1 MHLSGAGGGAH
12 SRAIA
17 RYCALSPASD
27 WLRLPPKWISPG
39 RCADLP
45 HIDVAALA
53 DSIGYPAA
61 ALGILIESAGI
72 PFPGEVALLAVA
84 AYAAAGHLRIWLVIL
99 LGAAGASVGADIG
112 YYAGYAGGRPFVE
125 RFGRL
130 LHIDPAHLAR
140 SELFFARHGD
150 KAIVTMRFVVGLRTW
165 GSVLAGMSRMPFWRF
180 QLYSAVG
187 GSLWALVVGLAGY
200 LLGSN
205 WPVFE
210 RVMAYIGYGGI
221 AVLAAVVLTLFL
233 LRRRAERGRQRLR
246 R

>member
-1 MHLSGAGGGAH
+1 M
-12 SRAIA
+12 
-17 RYCALSPASD
+17 
-27 WLRLPPKWISPG
+27 
-39 RCADLP
+39 P
-45 HIDVAALA
+45 HIDVVAIA

-61 ALGILIESAGI
+61 ALGILIESAGV
-72 PFPGEVALLAVA
+72 PFPGEVTLLAVA

-99 LGAAGASVGADIG
+99 LGALGASGGADIG
-112 YYAGYAGGRPFVE
+112 YSAGYFGGRPFVE
-125 RFGRL
+125 RFGRAL
-130 LHIDPAHLAR
+130 RLDPGHLAR

-150 KAIVTMRFVVGLRTW
+150 KAIVAMRFVAGLRTW
-165 GSVLAGMSRMPFWRF
+165 GSVLAGVSRMPFWRF
-180 QLYSAVG
+180 QLYSAIG

-205 WPVFE
+205 WRVFE
-210 RVMAYIGYGGI
+210 RALAYFGYGGI